1 MKRKTIK
8 RQVRIP
14 ADWLKL
20 AIDDIMVAHGCKRI
34 DDYLGPVARY
44 GVYRTMTKK
53 LASELMCF
61 THGQMVE
68 ELYHHIS
75 IDAPT
80 PDTIDYL
87 EPEIGDLALNLIRE
101 TERETNARR
110 TNTTGEEIILQS
122 KNNLGISGCQGSGN
136 TCSCASK

>member
-1 MKRKTIK
+1 MTHFTNADEREIFDAILLLKDDEREWSSDLEAI
-8 RQVRIP
+8 RRNLARLMEGIMQVE
-14 ADWLKL
+14 W
-20 AIDDIMVAHGCKRI
+20 H
-34 DDYLGPVARY
+34 
-44 GVYRTMTKK
+44 
-53 LASELMCF
+53 
-61 THGQMVE
+61 
-68 ELYHHIS
+68 
-75 IDAPT
+75 
-80 PDTIDYL
+80 YL